1 VIADA
6 AFSAHCEQS
15 RSTSPITAMLLF
27 RFIFYTILAYAVLRF
42 IRWLLASA
50 SPRNSASRKH
60 EARPAQ
66 MIRCRHCGMF
76 VTQRS
81 AIVAAGE
88 EFCSQSCAQSVNRV

>member
-1 VIADA
+1 MRRAKRLLAITRQI
-6 AFSAHCEQS
+6 SQ
-15 RSTSPITAMLLF
+15 ITAMLLF
-27 RFIFYTILAYAVLRF
+27 RFIFYSILAYAVLRF

-50 SPRNSASRKH
+50 SPRKSASSNR